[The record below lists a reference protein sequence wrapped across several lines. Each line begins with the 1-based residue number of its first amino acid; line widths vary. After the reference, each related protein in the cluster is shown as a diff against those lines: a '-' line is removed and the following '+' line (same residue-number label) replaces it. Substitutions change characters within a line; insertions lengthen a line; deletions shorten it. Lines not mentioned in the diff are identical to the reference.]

1 LTVLLRARL
10 PRPRQRCQSRGVCC
24 CSVRVSSRWLALV
37 HGSAALGEPPPTSVS
52 GEATP
57 VASPHDLCRAVRVR
71 RAVPPLRSLTA
82 ALRSSGKRGT
92 PRVRRPHCERVAE
105 QVGDLCPARGR
116 HVSVDHNQEWRLAV
130 ALAFRRRTSLSGM
143 SGVWHHRRDP
153 YQWRRE
159 LGTGARL
166 ELRLTDAQRKLLNTW
181 ARAGTTPQRVARRA
195 NAVLLAADGLSARLI
210 AKRLRI
216 SPRTAALWPRRY
228 VQGGHETLWRDAPGR
243 GRRPSIDAAAVSRVR
258 TLVKTAA
265 PDGGRWSIR
274 RLAKAT
280 GLSRAS
286 VHRIVR
292 GHW

>member
-1 LTVLLRARL
+1 MRQGSSAIGLRRDLADEPASWPFSPANFAFQYERRL
-10 PRPRQRCQSRGVCC
+10 
-24 CSVRVSSRWLALV
+24 A
-37 HGSAALGEPPPTSVS
+37 SAAGGPSFM
-52 GEATP
+52 
-57 VASPHDLCRAVRVR
+57 
-71 RAVPPLRSLTA
+71 
-82 ALRSSGKRGT
+82 ALRTG
-92 PRVRRPHCERVAE
+92 H
-105 QVGDLCPARGR
+105 
-116 HVSVDHNQEWRLAV
+116 
-130 ALAFRRRTSLSGM
+130 
-143 SGVWHHRRDP
+143 
-153 YQWRRE
+153 
-159 LGTGARL
+159 GARP

-181 ARAGTTPQRVARRA
+181 ARAGTTPQRVARRV

-210 AKRLRI
+210 ANRLRI

-265 PDGGRWSIR
+265 PEGGRWSIR

-292 GHW
+292 GNW